1 MDLDF
6 QEQDLELQKLVKRS
20 YLLIIS
26 FFLFLITDVIL
37 FVYLQTNKLFMFNLG
52 RTEESIPNP
61 LITDIFTTIFYV
73 IIIVSTVT
81 YIIYTNAF
89 LKKTYENKPKL
100 FKQIHNWADYF
111 SVVPVFM
118 FIVIIINGFFFSIAK
133 VDGDSMQPNFCD
145 NDTVVITYNGEIAT
159 DDVLILEND
168 DSFLIKRVVALPG
181 DKLVIDDSGVYVNDT
196 LVEAFLL
203 SNHFEYDGVIPADYY
218 FVLGGNR
225 SNSLDS
231 RVIGLIEADR
241 ILGEVI
247 YHINTN
253 TCN

>member
-1 MDLDF
+1 MELDL

-37 FVYLQTNKLFMFNLG
+37 FIYLQTNKLFMFNLG

-73 IIIVSTVT
+73 IILVSTIT
-81 YIIYTNAF
+81 YVIYTNAF
-89 LKKTYENKPKL
+89 LKKTYEDKPKF

-111 SVVPVFM
+111 SVVPIFM

-133 VDGDSMQPNFCD
+133 VDGDSMQPNFCN
-145 NDTVVITYNGEIAT
+145 NDTVVITYNGSI
-159 DDVLILEND
+159 DVNDVLILEND
-168 DSFLIKRVVALPG
+168 DSFLIKRVIALPG
-181 DKLVIDDSGVYVNDT
+181 DKLVVDDSGVYVNDT
-196 LVEAFLL
+196 LVESFLL
-203 SNHFEYDGVIPADYY
+203 SNHFEYDGVIPSDFY
-218 FVLGGNR
+218 FVLGDNR
-225 SNSLDS
+225 DNSLDS